1 MSVLA
6 CQNPMSSLSYPPL
19 VDSSHP
25 FVNEPTTFPH
35 HVTPTYHRAASA
47 ESGLSLISIMKA
59 TKIQDENVNRS
70 VPQARAAS
78 LPTLDT
84 LADEKHM
91 SIRPKSSM
99 RITHKSSWAT
109 EVPCPPK
116 PGTTA
121 IVTIDADSME
131 EIDLNAQ
138 CGVSDLFITAD
149 TEVTADRHNK
159 QRLSF
164 AVDKGSLDLDL
175 RQHDPFYNEPSNEDK
190 SHPFQKWIQ
199 SLQKKSMK
207 RNDILQ
213 PRFNRWSAEDSDDV
227 LGNGG
232 EMSGKSSSRRHRK
245 SSSWSSSG
253 FVTAVKS
260 TTASLAGFSAGAISR
275 GASRRTR
282 RSTLVGGTRSGK
294 VNRESTD
301 TSFDTQIMDEAS
313 NERAVQRRRTIGE
326 LVSSEESY
334 IADLKALANV

>member
-6 CQNPMSSLSYPPL
+6 CQNPMSSLSYLPL
-19 VDSSHP
+19 ADSIHP
-25 FVNEPTTFPH
+25 FVNERTTFPY
-35 HVTPTYHRAASA
+35 HVAPTYHRAASV
-47 ESGLSLISIMKA
+47 ESGLSLISIVKA

-78 LPTLDT
+78 LSTLDT
-84 LADEKHM
+84 LADGENM
-91 SIRPKSSM
+91 SIRRKSSM
-99 RITHKSSWAT
+99 RITHKSSWRT

-116 PGTTA
+116 PTTA
-121 IVTIDADSME
+121 IATIDVDSME
-131 EIDLNAQ
+131 DIDLNAQ
-138 CGVSDLFITAD
+138 CGLSDLFSTAD
-149 TEVTADRHNK
+149 TEVTAGRHNK

-164 AVDKGSLDLDL
+164 AVDNGSLDLDL

-190 SHPFQKWIQ
+190 PHPFQKWIQ
-199 SLQKKSMK
+199 SLHKKSMK
-207 RNDILQ
+207 RIDTLQ
-213 PRFNRWSAEDSDDV
+213 PRFNRHSVEDTDDV
-227 LGNGG
+227 PGNDG

-275 GASRRTR
+275 GTSRRTR
-282 RSTLVGGTRSGK
+282 RSTLVKSIRSGK

-301 TSFDTQIMDEAS
+301 DSIDTQIMDEAS